1 MWEGIYQNVQHSGN
15 VYARYE
21 AVEPITRPGDV
32 DMDGIV
38 SIADALVTARVALE
52 LIEHDGVA
60 QYGDLDNDGRIT
72 MADALLIARIAIGV
86 A

>member
-1 MWEGIYQNVQHSGN
+1 M
-15 VYARYE
+15 
-21 AVEPITRPGDV
+21 
-32 DMDGIV
+32 
-38 SIADALVTARVALE
+38 SIWTARVALE

-72 MADALLIARIAIGV
+72 IADALLIARIAIGV